1 MKLDVV
7 LQFGDED
14 EIAFRAALSKGGMA
28 RVQEAVERIDALKAE
43 ATLQTDLAMI
53 LSEIES
59 SMGIDEF
66 NQLIREGLL
75 AEYRNLAK
83 KGFR

>member
-28 RVQEAVERIDALKAE
+28 RVQEAVERIGALKAE